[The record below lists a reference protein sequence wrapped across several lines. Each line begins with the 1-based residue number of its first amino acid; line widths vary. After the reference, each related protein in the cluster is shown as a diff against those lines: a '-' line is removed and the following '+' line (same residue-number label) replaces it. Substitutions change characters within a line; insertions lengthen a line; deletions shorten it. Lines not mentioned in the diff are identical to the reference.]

1 MTEGRHFSFKAV
13 ADDDVLLPKYFLA
26 LGQGFNVFNV
36 TVDSLDLFL
45 EELKANG
52 VRVLATYR
60 LDDLDEVPPVTHDLA
75 LGDQGFD
82 PLLLPTSVSARHD
95 R

>member
-1 MTEGRHFSFKAV
+1 MNQGRHFSFKAM
-13 ADDDVLLPKYFLA
+13 AEDDVLLPKYFLA
-26 LGQGFNVFNV
+26 LGQGVNVFNV
-36 TVDSLDLFL
+36 AVDSLDVFL

-60 LDDLDEVPPVTHDLA
+60 LDDLDEIPPVTHDLA
-75 LGDQGFD
+75 LGDAGPD
-82 PLLLPTSVSARHD
+82 PFFLPTSGSSSHD